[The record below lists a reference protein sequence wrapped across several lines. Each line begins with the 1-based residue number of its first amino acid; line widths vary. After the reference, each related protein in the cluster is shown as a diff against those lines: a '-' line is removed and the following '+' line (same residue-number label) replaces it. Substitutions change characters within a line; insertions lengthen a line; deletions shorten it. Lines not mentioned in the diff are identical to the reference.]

1 MTTRTRVHDLRT
13 RWSLARQLPLL
24 TAAIVV
30 VVLALS
36 LTITYRA
43 LIDARSDTVHA
54 RMSGL
59 LNTMAL
65 GSAATTKARVTLLR
79 SVASDSAVHATV
91 LHPDVA
97 LARGADSAVLRALE
111 RLAIPADSG
120 LPIEIWTADGRR
132 VASVGT
138 DLRGDPMTVLKPE
151 LRSARGARMTD
162 APLSSTGA
170 DSVQFGQLYQSEGH
184 VLFWNVVP
192 VLDHGQR
199 VGFITQQRRV
209 NATPNLGKTLK
220 DLSGENF
227 NLYFRNR
234 VGDFIS
240 SLDGRPVPQPLHRDT
255 ADGGYIVR
263 RAGGVTNLGMERVI
277 PGVPYVFVL
286 ESPRDAI
293 LEPTRATVQRIALI
307 SLVILV
313 AGVTVAWLL
322 SREITRP
329 LAEMA
334 RAAEAIAHGNYAR
347 RVDTEHATS
356 DEVLRLGSS
365 FNRMA
370 GEVEA
375 SQHELATQV
384 EEAVAVS
391 QALEDVNTQL
401 QETSAE
407 AEQARDAALRANQAK
422 SDFLAVMSHELRT
435 PLNAIG
441 GYTDILQMG
450 IYGDL
455 SNEQKDALARIARSQ
470 QTLLLLIN
478 DVLNFAKLESG
489 QIQFTISDVLVLDA
503 VAALEP
509 LIAPQLQSRG
519 IHYEVH
525 PCANDVLVRAD
536 VDKLQQILINLLSNA
551 IKYSGDRARIDVSC
565 EVLDDHVKIHV
576 RDTGIG
582 IAPDRIGTIFD
593 PFIQVGRAFNRP
605 HDGVG
610 LGLSISRDL
619 AEAMG
624 GTLSVASVVGE
635 GSTFTLT
642 LERGRLGRH

>member
-1 MTTRTRVHDLRT
+1 MTTRTRVQDLRT
-13 RWSLARQLPLL
+13 RWSLARQIPLL

-43 LIDARSDTVHA
+43 LIDARSDAVHA

-65 GSAATTKARVTLLR
+65 GSATTTRARVTLLR
-79 SVASDSAVHATV
+79 AVASDSAVHATAV
-91 LHPDVA
+91 RPDAA
-97 LARGADSAVLRALE
+97 LKHGADSAVLRALA
-111 RLAIPADSG
+111 RLAVPADSG
-120 LPIEIWTADGRR
+120 LPIELWTVDGRR
-132 VASVGT
+132 VAGIGS
-138 DLRGDPMTVLKPE
+138 DLRGDPMTVVKPE
-151 LRSARGARMTD
+151 LRSAQGARMSD

-184 VLFWNVVP
+184 VLFWTVVP
-192 VLDHGQR
+192 VLDGGKR
-199 VGFITQQRRV
+199 VGYITQQRRV

-220 DLSGENF
+220 DLSGESF

-240 SLDGRPVPQPLHRDT
+240 SLDGRPVPAAVHRDT
-255 ADGGYIVR
+255 ADGGYIIR
-263 RAGGVTNLGMERVI
+263 RAGGKASLGMERII

-293 LEPTRATVQRIALI
+293 LDPTRATLQRIALI

-313 AGVTVAWLL
+313 AGVLVAWLL

-329 LAEMA
+329 LVEMT

-347 RVDTEHATS
+347 RVDTDRATS

-391 QALEDVNTQL
+391 QALEDANTQL

-407 AEQARDAALRANQAK
+407 AEQARDAALQANQAK

-455 SNEQKDALARIARSQ
+455 STEQKDALARIARSQ
-470 QTLLLLIN
+470 QMLLLLIN

-489 QIQFTISDVLVLDA
+489 QIQFSISNVLVVDA
-503 VAALEP
+503 LAALEP
-509 LIAPQLQSRG
+509 MVAPQLQARG
-519 IHYEVH
+519 IQYTVH
-525 PCANDVLVRAD
+525 PCPNDVLVRAD

-551 IKYSGDRARIDVSC
+551 IKYSGDGARIDVSC
-565 EVLDDHVKIHV
+565 EVLDEHVQVHVK
-576 RDTGIG
+576 DTGIG
-582 IAPDRIGTIFD
+582 IAADRIGTIFD

-624 GTLSVASVVGE
+624 GTLSVASVLGE
-635 GSTFTLT
+635 GSTFTLS
-642 LERGRLGRH
+642 LERGRRGAH